1 MAPKVAPL
9 AKQLEMKAIDVIRD
23 KGLGAVGDLAG
34 KAFSTAKDKII
45 SLVRNSKSFPRKKP
59 VVLPSTTVMPASVSK
74 VINNA
79 VEQKLASLVTSPMS
93 SRSVN
98 NSNDNVSNAIMN
110 AIAGSGLGKNSKN
123 FQKRKRR
130 R

>member
-1 MAPKVAPL
+1 
-9 AKQLEMKAIDVIRD
+9 MKAIDFIHD
-23 KGLGAVGDLAG
+23 KGFGAVRDLTG

-45 SLVRNSKSFPRKKP
+45 SLVRNSKSFQRKKP

-93 SRSVN
+93 SGNAS
-98 NSNDNVSNAIMN
+98 VSNATSSAIMN
-110 AIAGSGLGKNSKN
+110 AIAGSGLGNPKG
-123 FQKRKRR
+123 FQRKGRR
-130 R
+130 